1 MTAAGRTATRART
14 ETYKVSVHVEQIVYA
29 EDEEEAFG
37 IFWDDLM
44 RNLAEGEVA
53 TVEEVE

>member
-1 MTAAGRTATRART
+1 MTVVGRKATRART
-14 ETYKVSVHVEQIVYA
+14 KTYKVSLRVEQIIYA
-29 EDEEEAFG
+29 DDEEEAFG